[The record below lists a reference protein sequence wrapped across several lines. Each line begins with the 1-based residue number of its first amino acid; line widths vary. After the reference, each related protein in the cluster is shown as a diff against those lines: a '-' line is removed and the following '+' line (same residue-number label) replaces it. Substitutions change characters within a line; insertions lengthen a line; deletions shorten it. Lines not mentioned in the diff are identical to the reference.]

1 MLGHRDRAGRVAKTS
16 GSAHSPSECA
26 GAAHRVDIL
35 VFVRGSV
42 RPLGP
47 RGAKIGGGMWASWAD
62 GVGDV
67 EGKDSGSIGV
77 RCESGE
83 RV

>member
-1 MLGHRDRAGRVAKTS
+1 MGVLT
-16 GSAHSPSECA
+16 HSLECA

-47 RGAKIGGGMWASWAD
+47 RGAKVGGYKPTKLCVILCWNKKTNSM
-62 GVGDV
+62 V
-67 EGKDSGSIGV
+67 EKELKRKFVQKKPEKMMS
-77 RCESGE
+77 R
-83 RV
+83 

>member
-1 MLGHRDRAGRVAKTS
+1 M
-16 GSAHSPSECA
+16 
-26 GAAHRVDIL
+26 DIL

-62 GVGDV
+62 GVGEV

-77 RCESGE
+77 LGESVE
-83 RV
+83 WV